1 MLRIAIVDDK
11 KIFLDI
17 MKRKTV
23 NIFNEYEIDFTVCD
37 FNNGESFLREHKQE
51 VFDVVFLDIIMP
63 QNNGFKVAQEIRRK
77 STKTYIIFVT
87 TEDQLIYDSF
97 DFQPFFFLPKDKVE
111 IFDVRLEHTIERLL
125 IHMSVN
131 KSLTLEL
138 PRGEKIVV
146 SPSDIVF
153 IGSKSNYIIYLLT
166 DKRELYV
173 RKKLDS
179 TLLTLPESLF
189 VRIHNRYIVN
199 LKHITRIDYSNS
211 ICYLDIGGTL
221 PISRTYKQS
230 LEMSYL
236 KYLEEFE
243 L

>member
-1 MLRIAIVDDK
+1 
-11 KIFLDI
+11 
-17 MKRKTV
+17 
-23 NIFNEYEIDFTVCD
+23 
-37 FNNGESFLREHKQE
+37 
-51 VFDVVFLDIIMP
+51 MP